1 MLNVEWIPAFA
12 GMTTVLSA
20 TFKDCR
26 HNDNSAKCDV
36 LITNTRNDSK
46 IIFNLLSV
54 INMPSLIISPPL
66 RDNLDGIYLFRLF

>member
-1 MLNVEWIPAFA
+1 MLNVKWIPAFA

-26 HNDNSAKCDV
+26 HNYNSAKCDV
-36 LITNTRNDSK
+36 LMTNIRIDSK

-54 INMPSLIISPPL
+54 IKYASFDNFPSS
-66 RDNLDGIYLFRLF
+66 